1 MKTIRK
7 YCCKPHAT
15 NLNQKIQP
23 NATVCRIFE
32 LGKKRSRMTS
42 RNYLRAPNFMIG
54 TASVQIACDAFVCE
68 NCVAEYE
75 NSDFILYF
83 FLLAFVQAC
92 NAIERG

>member
-1 MKTIRK
+1 
-7 YCCKPHAT
+7 
-15 NLNQKIQP
+15 
-23 NATVCRIFE
+23 
-32 LGKKRSRMTS
+32 
-42 RNYLRAPNFMIG
+42 MIG

-92 NAIERG
+92 NAIERGWRDWTNSYKSQTKSA